1 VGDGVELVG
10 GHPGADGPADLLED
24 LGRGPAGAPHAGRP
38 LGGVGDARG
47 RAGRAAAEVL
57 DEVARAVRPG
67 VTTEELDVVA
77 HEACVARGAY
87 PSPLNYHGFPKA
99 ICTSVNE
106 VILHGIPD
114 SRPLA
119 AGDVVSVDVTIFL
132 DGVHGDCC
140 ATYGVGE
147 VDEGSRRLLRV
158 AEECLRRGI
167 AAVRPGR
174 PVSDVGRAVQAHAEA
189 AGYGVV
195 RSFCGHGV
203 GEDFHGEPQVLH
215 YYDPRASDPM
225 EEGMTF
231 TVEPMITEGTHRHVL
246 WPDGWTAVTADG
258 RRAAQFEHT
267 VLVTAKGAEILTA
280 ASGEPPAP

>member
-1 VGDGVELVG
+1 M
-10 GHPGADGPADLLED
+10 
-24 LGRGPAGAPHAGRP
+24 R
-38 LGGVGDARG
+38 

-57 DEVARAVRPG
+57 EEVRRAIRPG
-67 VTTEELDVVA
+67 VTTDELDAVA
-77 HEACVARGAY
+77 HEACIARGGY

-114 SRPLA
+114 SRALA
-119 AGDVVSVDVTIFL
+119 AGDIVSVDVTIFL

-140 ATYGVGE
+140 ATYGVGD

-267 VLVTAKGAEILTA
+267 VLVTAKGAEVLTA
-280 ASGEPPAP
+280 PPGEAPAS